1 MTTTTQRETVS
12 PRGSSRGGDRA
23 AIPLESPELIRRP
36 NRIRRG
42 VRRGLHR
49 VLRSPAARRWMQF
62 LGWHRTVD
70 RAGITSTS
78 QAVAL
83 WPALAATRPRIVG
96 PLMGEDRLTHFP
108 VTHSVQGLYR
118 SGAISSTNV
127 VIAGAIGVA
136 KSGLT
141 KTQYVFRA
149 VSCDNNRAVVF
160 DRKKQQD
167 AELLQGEYRRVA
179 SVTNAESVIVSRDPR
194 SGTRINILDP
204 MIAMTTGEGGGT
216 VGQDYLLTMVA
227 ETAKGASL
235 SVEERYALSKAH
247 TEATTRAGAENR
259 QPILSD
265 VVQALYSPQPSA
277 IPGPRNE
284 AGMAVLDE
292 RGVVGVDRLTEWGL
306 TLALALE
313 RYLTDGDLSGLL
325 DGESRGPDGKPP
337 RLDARLVVIDTS
349 ALPEGSTALSLMM
362 AIFATY
368 LTNRW
373 ATTSGFKTL
382 ILEEAYSATNLT
394 AVPLV
399 LRELVKRARGV
410 GASVVSVFHHLSDI
424 PLDSPMRSIIQE
436 AQVAHIFGQDQPD
449 DARDLVKTFNLP
461 DDLVETVQSLPKG
474 VHIYVRGKLPT
485 TIVQGFRTPLEVW
498 FTDTD
503 EMMRGDDNV

>member
-1 MTTTTQRETVS
+1 MTTTTERETVS
-12 PRGSSRGGDRA
+12 PQGSSRAGDRT
-23 AIPLESPELIRRP
+23 AIPLESLEPIRRP

-42 VRRGLHR
+42 IRRGLHR
-49 VLRSPAARRWMQF
+49 ALRSTAARRWMQF

-127 VIAGAIGVA
+127 VIAGAIGLA
-136 KSGLT
+136 KSSLT
-141 KTQYVFRA
+141 KVQYVFRA

-167 AELLQGEYRRVA
+167 ADLLLGEYRRVA
-179 SVTNAESVIVSRDPR
+179 SVTNAESVIVSRDPVR
-194 SGTRINILDP
+194 GTRINILDP
-204 MIAMTTGEGGGT
+204 MISMTTDEGGGT

-227 ETAKGASL
+227 ETAKGAAL

-247 TEATTRAGAENR
+247 TAATAHAGAQNR

-265 VVQALYSPQPSA
+265 VVQALYSPHANA
-277 IPGPRNE
+277 IPGPRNNS
-284 AGMAVLDE
+284 GQAVLDE

-306 TLALALE
+306 SLALALE
-313 RYLTDGDLSGLL
+313 RYLADGDLSGLL

-449 DARDLVKTFNLP
+449 DARDLVNTFNLP
-461 DDLVETVQSLPKG
+461 DALVETVQSLPKG

-503 EMMRGDDNV
+503 EQMRGDNDV

>member
-1 MTTTTQRETVS
+1 MTTTVQRETTAITGAS
-12 PRGSSRGGDRA
+12 ASDA
-23 AIPLESPELIRRP
+23 AIPLESRTRRQGRLRGRLRRWVH
-36 NRIRRG
+36 RILRG
-42 VRRGLHR
+42 
-49 VLRSPAARRWMQF
+49 PTARRWMQF

-96 PLMGEDRLTHFP
+96 PLMGEDLFTHLP
-108 VTHSVQGLYR
+108 VTHSVQGLYK

-136 KSGLT
+136 KSSLT
-141 KTQYVFRA
+141 KVQYVFRA
-149 VSCDNNRAVVF
+149 VSCDHNRAVVF
-160 DRKKQQD
+160 DRKRQQD

-179 SVTNAESVIVSRDPR
+179 SVTNAESVIVSRDAKH
-194 SGTRINILDP
+194 GTRINILDP
-204 MIAMTTGEGGGT
+204 MISMTTDDSGGT

-227 ETAKGASL
+227 ETAKGAPL
-235 SVEERYALSKAH
+235 TVEERYALSKAH
-247 TEATTRAGAENR
+247 AEATSRAAAESR
-259 QPILSD
+259 HPILSD
-265 VVQALYSPQPSA
+265 VVNALYSPETSA
-277 IPGPRNE
+277 IPGPRNDDGQ
-284 AGMAVLDE
+284 ALLQE
-292 RGVVGVDRLTEWGL
+292 RGVVDVDRVTEWGL
-306 TLALALE
+306 SLALALE

-424 PLDSPMRSIIQE
+424 PHDSPMRSIIQE
-436 AQVAHIFGQDQPD
+436 AQVAHIFGQDQPS
-449 DARDLVKTFNLP
+449 DARDLVSTFNLP
-461 DDLVETVQSLPKG
+461 DALVETVQNLPKG

-503 EMMRGDDNV
+503 ERMRGESDV